1 MEKNFLKNDE
11 YRPNVAIVI
20 LNKKGGVLWCKRK
33 NNDGWQFPQGGIDKN
48 ETPKQAILR
57 ETKEEVGLG
66 SKDIKII
73 CELSEWLKYDVP
85 KDRRQTYFFKNNKFR
100 GQVQKWFMAELTSHE
115 SMIDLGGDKVNEF
128 SDWMWASYWYALGSV
143 VSFKKKLYRQ
153 ALTSLLPEYNQFISR
168 KRL

>member
-20 LNKKGGVLWCKRK
+20 LNKKGEILWCKRK
-33 NNDGWQFPQGGIDKN
+33 SKDGWQFPQGGIDKN
-48 ETPKQAILR
+48 ETPKQAVLR

-85 KDRRQTYFFKNNKFR
+85 KDRRPTYFFKKNKFR
-100 GQVQKWFMAELTSHE
+100 GQVQRWFMAELTSHE
-115 SMIDLGGDKVNEF
+115 SKIDLGGDKVNEF
-128 SDWMWASYWYALGSV
+128 SDWMWASYWYALSSV
-143 VSFKKKLYRQ
+143 VYFKKKVYRQ
-153 ALTSLLPEYNQFISR
+153 ALTGLLPEYNQFIFR
-168 KRL
+168 KGL